1 MSRAL
6 AEQRGVIV
14 SEPGNSMSESQKAS
28 TILTNET
35 RLQRNALS
43 LSHIV
48 ATTLASIAPAMSFFF
63 GFSVIVRGAGLAA
76 PLTIVAAMLVIL
88 FLTNTIAQFSRF
100 TPSTGSFVTFTG
112 KTFGPSIGATVSVF
126 LSFGYVV
133 ASSTVA
139 AMAGVWISETLKVF
153 LGLSFNWVVLT
164 VLISAGTGWLVMR
177 GIGPSTVWSG
187 VFFYFEAGLLILG
200 SILMMATHPHFL
212 NLSPFQFSNLSGGLA
227 GLGAGFPLAVY
238 LFIGWENSA
247 SLAEETE
254 NPRLNVPCAL
264 MTGTLAIG
272 VFYIFLAYATTVG
285 FSMNQRALGAS
296 PLPFIDALRVSAPSL
311 LAVAYVAG
319 ITSIL
324 GSLIGLVNSQSRI
337 LFNSGREG
345 LLPAVLGKIHP
356 QHRTPHSATWTF
368 LAITV
373 LLILGFGFLDGV
385 SPLNYFGFAGTLGT
399 IPIIITYML
408 TNLAL
413 PVYVIRYH
421 RSELDALRHILLP
434 AAGTLVMLVPL
445 WGLIQPGQPWPYN
458 VFPWAAL
465 GVLALSMVYGIVIAR
480 MSPGLATRIG
490 AYVADQ

>member
-1 MSRAL
+1 MA
-6 AEQRGVIV
+6 ATQT
-14 SEPGNSMSESQKAS
+14 AS
-28 TILTNET
+28 TIPTGEA

-63 GFSVIVRGAGLAA
+63 GFSVIVQGAGLAA
-76 PLTIVAAMLVIL
+76 PLTILAAMLVIL

-112 KTFGPSIGATVSVF
+112 KAFGPSIGAAVSVF
-126 LSFGYVV
+126 LTFGYVV
-133 ASSTVA
+133 ASSTVVA
-139 AMAGVWISETLKVF
+139 ISGVWVSETLKTF
-153 LGLSFNWVVLT
+153 LGLSLNWAILT
-164 VLISAGTGWLVMR
+164 VLISTGTGWLVMR

-212 NLSPFQFSNLSGGLA
+212 NLSPFQFSNLTGGLA

-254 NPRLNVPCAL
+254 NPRLNIPRAL
-264 MTGTLAIG
+264 ITGTLAIG
-272 VFYIFLAYATTVG
+272 VFYIFLAYATAVG
-285 FSMNQRALGAS
+285 FSMNQRALGTS
-296 PLPFIDALRVSAPSL
+296 QLPFIDALRISAPSL
-311 LAVAYVAG
+311 LVVAYVAG

-337 LFNSGREG
+337 IFNSGREG

-356 QHRTPHSATWTF
+356 QHQTPHSATWAF

-413 PVYVIRYH
+413 PVYVIRHH
-421 RSELDALRHILLP
+421 RSELDVLRHILLP

-458 VFPWAAL
+458 VFPWIAL
-465 GVLALSMVYGIVIAR
+465 GILVLSVVYGLVVAR
-480 MSPGLATRIG
+480 RSPGLAVRIG